1 MMSSQKDNFCYEVIA
16 PVPFLSFICEC
27 KMLIN
32 IKNVFYRRDQQRAAE
47 GSNVMYM
54 GYKTQSTTIT
64 RSDEDTFK
72 AGHFFIFI
80 K

>member
-1 MMSSQKDNFCYEVIA
+1 
-16 PVPFLSFICEC
+16 
-27 KMLIN
+27 MLIN

-54 GYKTQSTTIT
+54 DYKTQSTTIT